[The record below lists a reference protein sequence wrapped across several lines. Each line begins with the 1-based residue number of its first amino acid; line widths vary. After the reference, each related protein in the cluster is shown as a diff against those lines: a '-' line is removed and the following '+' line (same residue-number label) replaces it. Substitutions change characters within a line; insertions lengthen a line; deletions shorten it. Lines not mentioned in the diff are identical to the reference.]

1 MSATRLKSIL
11 AIQLHALG
19 LPVPQRDY
27 SQSRQ
32 WRADFAWPDYHISLV
47 VVSDRRRYGRQ
58 QEVDCERHNA
68 AALAGWT
75 LLLVTPAM
83 IRDGRAY
90 QWVEAIFHWRREDS
104 ASAPAQE
111 PP

>member
-1 MSATRLKSIL
+1 MTTPPPPTQSKSS
-11 AIQLHALG
+11 
-19 LPVPQRDY
+19 PP
-27 SQSRQ
+27 S
-32 WRADFAWPDYHISLV
+32 
-47 VVSDRRRYGRQ
+47 
-58 QEVDCERHNA
+58 
-68 AALAGWT
+68 ALAGWT

>member
-1 MSATRLKSIL
+1 MSDTRLKSIL